1 MEAVGGTQKGKV
13 TLVAVFYNE
22 EKKLPGYFRNVEGV
36 FDDVIVVDC
45 SSTDATA
52 EICRKNKATVL
63 SSGYRYFEQ
72 NVNAALAR
80 VKTEYVFVLDADE
93 RLSDGLKRE
102 IRESAAS
109 AKFDRYYM
117 HRFNYIFGSFAKH
130 EVRNIWLPRLFR
142 LGHVRW
148 VREEPHETSL
158 MTGTLT
164 RLSSPMYHYANPSTV
179 YWLKKT
185 ADYLDTMPREY
196 AKKGQ
201 KKVNLG
207 ERVGAIA
214 IVFGSHGWRRLVLF
228 PVFQVFNYLFRHRLV
243 LDGSAGITF
252 SCCQGV
258 YAFIEEAIHQEAARK
273 EKTGAKFDWA
283 NEYPEK

>member
-1 MEAVGGTQKGKV
+1 METLGSLAKNKV

-22 EKKLPGYFRNVEGV
+22 EKKLPGYFLNVAGV
-36 FDDVIVVDC
+36 FDDIIVVDC
-45 SSTDATA
+45 SSTDSTA
-52 EICRKNKATVL
+52 EICRKSKATVL
-63 SSGYRYFEQ
+63 SSKYRYFEQ
-72 NVNAALAR
+72 NVNSALAK

-93 RLSDGLKRE
+93 RLSSGLKGE
-102 IRESAAS
+102 IRESVAS

-117 HRFNYIFGSFAKH
+117 HRFNYIFGSFARH
-130 EVRNIWLPRLFR
+130 ETRNVWLPRLFR

-148 VREEPHETSL
+148 MKEEPHETSL

-164 RLSSPMYHYANPSTV
+164 RLQSPMYHYVHPSTI
-179 YWLKKT
+179 YWLRKT
-185 ADYLDTMPREY
+185 EDYLATLPSEF

-207 ERVGAIA
+207 ERVGMIA
-214 IVFGSHGWRRLVLF
+214 LVFGSHGWRRLLLF

-243 LDGSAGITF
+243 LDGRIGITF

-258 YAFIEEAIHQEAARK
+258 YAFIEEAIHQEEAMK
-273 EKTGAKFDWA
+273 QKTGAKFDWA
-283 NEYPEK
+283 DEYPEK